1 LPEVQ
6 LVVYSRY
13 MDDQVPVVDG
23 QVVDEETTEVSTVN
37 GGEVIINMEGMI
49 KNYISSIDKLSE
61 EAKKLKGMLD
71 DIFNND
77 PTFAAHSEAA
87 KQAGQVKQ
95 KTKAE
100 ILKRPQAKEL
110 DDKIRTLKSEV
121 KENQA
126 ALSDYLQEYQ
136 RMSGVNEIEGEDGD
150 MREIVYTAKL
160 IKKSFKL

>member
-1 LPEVQ
+1 
-6 LVVYSRY
+6 
-13 MDDQVPVVDG
+13 MDDQTPVVDG
-23 QVVDEETTEVSTVN
+23 EVVEAETAEVTTVN
-37 GGEVIINMEGMI
+37 GGEVIVNMEGMI
-49 KNYISSIDKLSE
+49 KNYVASIDKISA
-61 EAKKLKGMLD
+61 EAKKLKDMLD

-77 PTFAAHSEAA
+77 PTYAAHAEAA

-110 DDKIRTLKSEV
+110 DDKVRTLKSEV

-136 RMSGVNEIEGEDGD
+136 RLSGVNEIEGEDGD
-150 MREIVYTAKL
+150 VREIVYTAKL